1 MDKHSAEAV
10 NTADN
15 FSAAP
20 LVTPDGAR
28 RRAGALVRINLAPL
42 MARRD
47 AELDAAEELLNA
59 VRSNRAPAEI
69 AYSYLSELFAAAD
82 RNTFKISGMFN
93 NPDTVAREQRLAI
106 HIGILAKLA
115 ASLDEFYALKSRMH
129 QAAEFYAVDPGNEF
143 KQDCTDQI
151 NIRLSVVESN
161 LFEQLCD
168 YFDRIQA
175 RIARYRQ
182 YAIKSFSKENLDR
195 YQKSYCSVIKRCD
208 LAFEQFSVKIS
219 TPNMRSFS
227 DEKLPD

>member
-1 MDKHSAEAV
+1 MDKPADPVKNSESV
-10 NTADN
+10 PPVQSSGTAD
-15 FSAAP
+15 
-20 LVTPDGAR
+20 TAR

-47 AELDAAEELLNA
+47 AVLDAAEVLLEA
-59 VRSNRAPAEI
+59 VRNDQAPVLT
-69 AYSYLSELFAAAD
+69 AYHYLSELFASAD
-82 RNTFKISGMFN
+82 RNTRRVSGMFN
-93 NPDTVAREQRLAI
+93 NPDTVAREQRLAM

-115 ASLDEFYALKSRMH
+115 ASLDEFFALKSRM
-129 QAAEFYAVDPGNEF
+129 QEAAAFYADDPGNEF

-168 YFDRIQA
+168 YFDRIRA

-182 YAIKSFSKENLDR
+182 YAVKNFSKDNLEC

-219 TPNMRSFS
+219 TPQHEVFFQ
-227 DEKLPD
+227 